1 MKKEGLNISKKID
14 MASSIYL
21 QDFDELKSQ
30 MNAIKQ
36 KLNTLEKTRNSEVSS
51 LEDHLGKIQE
61 KIHQLQFED
70 NFSSS
75 IKYHSN

>member
-21 QDFDELKSQ
+21 QDVDELKSQ

-51 LEDHLGKIQE
+51 LEDHLRKIHE

-70 NFSSS
+70 NFSST
-75 IKYHSN
+75 ITYHSN

>member
-1 MKKEGLNISKKID
+1 MKREGLYIAKKID
-14 MASSIYL
+14 MASSKYQ
-21 QDFDELKSQ
+21 QDVDELKSQ

-51 LEDHLGKIQE
+51 LEDQLGKIHE

-70 NFSSS
+70 NFSST
-75 IKYHSN
+75 ITYHSN

>member
-1 MKKEGLNISKKID
+1 

-21 QDFDELKSQ
+21 QDVDELKSQ

-51 LEDHLGKIQE
+51 LEDHLRKIHE

-70 NFSSS
+70 NFSSTITCS
-75 IKYHSN
+75 FIHLGSCLIILALE

>member
-1 MKKEGLNISKKID
+1 
-14 MASSIYL
+14 
-21 QDFDELKSQ
+21 

-51 LEDHLGKIQE
+51 LEDQLGKIHE

-70 NFSSS
+70 NFSST
-75 IKYHSN
+75 ITYHSN

>member
-1 MKKEGLNISKKID
+1 

-51 LEDHLGKIQE
+51 FEDHLGKIHE

-70 NFSSS
+70 NFSST
-75 IKYHSN
+75 ITYHSN

>member
-1 MKKEGLNISKKID
+1 

-36 KLNTLEKTRNSEVSS
+36 KLNTLEKTRNSEVSTFGRS
-51 LEDHLGKIQE
+51 SE
-61 KIHQLQFED
+61 KNSRKNSPIT
-70 NFSSS
+70 
-75 IKYHSN
+75 I

>member
-1 MKKEGLNISKKID
+1 

-51 LEDHLGKIQE
+51 FEDHLGKIHE

-70 NFSSS
+70 NFSST
-75 IKYHSN
+75 IKYHLN

>member
-51 LEDHLGKIQE
+51 FEDHLGKIHK

-70 NFSSS
+70 NFSST